1 MVTYEIRGK
10 VMQKTAA
17 CGSAT
22 KVVLAQPRGFC
33 AGVVRAISI
42 VEHALAK
49 YEAPV
54 FVRHEIVHNKHV
66 VEDLKAKGARF
77 VDEIDEIPEGAAT
90 IFSAHGVAKSVQTA
104 AKTRK
109 LPVIDATCPLVTKV
123 HLQGKKYLA
132 KGRVIILV
140 GHAGHPEVEGT
151 MGQIPGPVHLV
162 QTEEDVKA
170 LQIAE
175 DTPVAYVTQTTLSI
189 DDTRGVIEA
198 LKRKFKDVVGP
209 ETNDICY
216 ATQNRQTAV
225 RELTKIADVILV
237 VGAKNSSNSNRLRE
251 IGEEAGVPSYLLADG
266 SGLDALWVKGAKVIG
281 LTAGASA
288 PEAMVQDVI
297 ESLRVLGPIEVTNLP
312 GVQENVEFRL
322 PAELHSV

>member
-1 MVTYEIRGK
+1 
-10 VMQKTAA
+10 MQKFARET
-17 CGSAT
+17 GVL

-42 VEHALAK
+42 VERAIEK
-49 YEAPV
+49 YDAPI

-66 VEDLKAKGARF
+66 VENLKAKGARF
-77 VDEIDEIPEGAAT
+77 VDEIDEIPPGAIT
-90 IFSAHGVAKSVQTA
+90 IFSAHGVSKSVEGA
-104 AKTRK
+104 AQARH

-123 HLQGKKYLA
+123 HLQGKKYLRQ
-132 KGRVIILV
+132 GRTVILV

-162 QTEEDVKA
+162 QTEDDVRSLPLA
-170 LQIAE
+170 G

-189 DDTRGVIEA
+189 DDTRGIIEA
-198 LKRKFKDVVGP
+198 IKRRFKDVVGP

-266 SGLDALWVKGAKVIG
+266 SELDADWVKGAKVIG

-297 ESLRVLGPIEVTNLP
+297 ESLRALGPVEVTNLP

-322 PAELHSV
+322 PAELQSV